1 MIILFHPRST
11 KPKNR
16 RLPLSV
22 LYLGAVLEGRENYE
36 IVDGNADPDPMAT
49 IDALMRHHKVELFG
63 VSVMPGP
70 QLRQAVQVSKAVREK
85 YPRVPIAWGG
95 YFASLYT
102 EASLN
107 ARYVDFVVKGQG
119 EDTLLE
125 LIAALRGPRNFQ
137 DVRGM
142 SFKDQFGLHVH
153 TAERPL
159 KAPDDFPW
167 PPYHRLDPAK
177 YIARTFL
184 GTRTA
189 VHQASIGCPF
199 RCNFC
204 GVVPVYD
211 REKME
216 SAARTASI
224 LGHLQA
230 QYGVNAVQFYDN
242 NFFLREEHAREL
254 AERISPLN
262 LRWWCEARVDIVL
275 GYSDDTL
282 RRLRAAG
289 CVMIFF
295 GVESGNDVALRNMK
309 KQLTSEQTLE
319 LARRIREFDIVPEYS
334 MIFGNPA
341 DAEADLEANIAFVR
355 RVKKVNPAVEIVVQT
370 YVPTPQRNGAWGDVE
385 ANIAFVRR
393 VKKVNPAVEI
403 VVQTYVPTPQRNG
416 AWGDVEVRFPS
427 TPDEWLTDRWYPYL
441 IRTDPKLPWLPDHVK
456 RRIRNFETVMNS
468 RWPTTQ
474 DMRLPGWGRTLLK
487 SLSSWRYAV
496 GAYDFPGELRL
507 AQRLVRLRQ
516 PRLES
521 L

>member
-1 MIILFHPRST
+1 LGGATLEGPLAAPAPALAFLDSRREVRAMIILFHPRST
-11 KPKNR
+11 RPKNR

-22 LYLGAVLEGRENYE
+22 LHLAAVLEGREEYE
-36 IVDGNADPDPMAT
+36 IVDGNIDPDPWST
-49 IDALMRHHKVELFG
+49 IDALMQCHRVELLG

-70 QLRQAVQVSKAVREK
+70 QLQSAVPVCRAVREK
-85 YPRVPIAWGG
+85 YPRVPIVWGG

-102 EASLN
+102 EAALN

-125 LIAALRGPRNFQ
+125 LLEALRGARDFARIP
-137 DVRGM
+137 GLA
-142 SFKDQFGLHVH
+142 FKDRFGLQVH

-159 KAPDDFPW
+159 RAPDDFPW
-167 PPYHRLDPAK
+167 LPYHRLDASR

-184 GTRTA
+184 GSRTA

-216 SAARTASI
+216 SPARTAAI
-224 LGHLQA
+224 LDHLQRT
-230 QYGVNAVQFYDN
+230 YGVNGVQFYDN
-242 NFFLREEHAREL
+242 NFFLREDHAREL
-254 AERISPLN
+254 AGRIAPLN

-282 RRLRAAG
+282 RRLRRAG

-295 GVESGNDVALRNMK
+295 GVESGSNAALRAMK
-309 KQLTSEQTLE
+309 KQLTAEETVA
-319 LARRIREFDIVPEYS
+319 LASRIREFGIVPEYS
-334 MIFGNPA
+334 LIFGNPE
-341 DAEADLEANIAFVR
+341 DAERDVAENIAFVR
-355 RVKKVNPAVEIVVQT
+355 RVKQANPQVEIVVQT
-370 YVPTPQRNGAWGDVE
+370 YVPTPQKSGAYGGVD
-385 ANIAFVRR
+385 IPF
-393 VKKVNPAVEI
+393 PA
-403 VVQTYVPTPQRNG
+403 
-416 AWGDVEVRFPS
+416 
-427 TPDEWLTDRWYPYL
+427 TPDEWIMDRWYPYL
-441 IRTDPKLPWLPDHVK
+441 IRTNPELPWLPPHVK
-456 RRIRNFETVMNS
+456 RRIRDFEVVMNS

-474 DMRLPGWGRTLLK
+474 DMRLSRWGRALLQ
-487 SLSSWRYAV
+487 SLSSWRYAL

-507 AQRLVRLRQ
+507 AQKLVRLRQ